1 MSEISLLSVEELIEK
16 LNSLNKNSIPRW
28 GKMNSSQM
36 VKHCSKS
43 IDLYLGKITVPFW
56 YKYFGVT
63 IGKLFL
69 IYISKL
75 SPLKTPR
82 NLMTM
87 VKSLKISDKNLDLD
101 YEKDVLIQKLN
112 NLIDVQGK
120 IDHPIYGKMESEKI
134 KFLIIHHTTHHFNQF
149 DLIN

>member
-1 MSEISLLSVEELIEK
+1 MSKVSLLSIEELIEK
-16 LNSLNKNSIPRW
+16 ISFINNDSVPKW
-28 GKMNSSQM
+28 GIMNPSQM

-56 YKYFGVT
+56 YKYFSVT

-82 NLMTM
+82 NLRTM
-87 VKSLKISDKNLDLD
+87 VKSLKISDENLDLD

-112 NLIDVQGK
+112 NLIDLEGE

>member
-1 MSEISLLSVEELIEK
+1 MSEILLLSVEELIEK
-16 LNSLNKNSIPRW
+16 LNSLNKNSTPRW

-82 NLMTM
+82 NLRTM
-87 VKSLKISDKNLDLD
+87 VKSLKISDENLDLD
-101 YEKDVLIQKLN
+101 YEKDVLTQKLN
-112 NLIDVQGK
+112 NLINIEGK

>member
-1 MSEISLLSVEELIEK
+1 MSEISLLSIEELIEK
-16 LNSLNKNSIPRW
+16 LNSLNKNSTPRW

-43 IDLYLGKITVPFW
+43 IDLYLGKITIPFW

-82 NLMTM
+82 NLRTM
-87 VKSLKISDKNLDLD
+87 VKSLKISDENLDLD

-112 NLIDVQGK
+112 NLINLEGE

-149 DLIN
+149 DLIK

>member
-36 VKHCSKS
+36 VKHCSKT
-43 IDLYLGKITVPFW
+43 IDLYLGKITIPFW

-82 NLMTM
+82 NLKTM

-149 DLIN
+149 NLIK

>member
-43 IDLYLGKITVPFW
+43 IDLYLGKITIPFW

-75 SPLKTPR
+75 SPLKTPI
-82 NLMTM
+82 NLRTM
-87 VKSLKISDKNLDLD
+87 VKSLKIS
-101 YEKDVLIQKLN
+101 
-112 NLIDVQGK
+112 
-120 IDHPIYGKMESEKI
+120 
-134 KFLIIHHTTHHFNQF
+134 
-149 DLIN
+149 

>member
-1 MSEISLLSVEELIEK
+1 MSEISLLSIEELIEK
-16 LNSLNKNSIPRW
+16 LNSLNKNSTPRW

-43 IDLYLGKITVPFW
+43 IDLYLGKITIPFW

-82 NLMTM
+82 NLKTM

-101 YEKDVLIQKLN
+101 YEKDILIQKLN
-112 NLIDVQGK
+112 NLIDIQGK

>member
-1 MSEISLLSVEELIEK
+1 MSAISLLSVEELIEK
-16 LNSLNKNSIPRW
+16 LNSLNKNSTPRW

-43 IDLYLGKITVPFW
+43 IDLYLGKITIPFW

-69 IYISKL
+69 IYISKI
-75 SPLKTPR
+75 SPLKTPG
-82 NLMTM
+82 NLRTM

-112 NLIDVQGK
+112 NLIDIEGK
-120 IDHPIYGKMESEKI
+120 IDHPIYGKMESGKI

>member
-43 IDLYLGKITVPFW
+43 IDLYLGKITIPFW

-82 NLMTM
+82 NLKTM

>member
-1 MSEISLLSVEELIEK
+1 MSEISLLSIEELIEK
-16 LNSLNKNSIPRW
+16 LNSLNKNSTPRW

-82 NLMTM
+82 NIRTM

-112 NLIDVQGK
+112 NLIDIEGK

>member
-43 IDLYLGKITVPFW
+43 IDLYLGKITIPFW

-82 NLMTM
+82 NIRTM

>member
-1 MSEISLLSVEELIEK
+1 MSDKSLLSIEKLIEK
-16 LNSLNKNSIPRW
+16 LNFLEKKTIGKW

-36 VKHCSKS
+36 VKHCSKF

-82 NLMTM
+82 NLRTM
-87 VKSLKISDKNLDLD
+87 VKSLKISDENLDLD

-112 NLIDVQGK
+112 NLIDLEGE

-134 KFLIIHHTTHHFNQF
+134 QFLIIHHTTHHFNQF

>member
-1 MSEISLLSVEELIEK
+1 MSEISLLSIEELIEK
-16 LNSLNKNSIPRW
+16 LNSLNKNSTPRW

-56 YKYFGVT
+56 YKYFGIT

-75 SPLKTPR
+75 SPLNTPR
-82 NLMTM
+82 NIRTM

-112 NLIDVQGK
+112 NLIDIEGE
-120 IDHPIYGKMESEKI
+120 IDHPIYGKMKSEEI

>member
-1 MSEISLLSVEELIEK
+1 MSEISLLSIEELIEK
-16 LNSLNKNSIPRW
+16 LNSLNKNSTPRW

-82 NLMTM
+82 NLRTM
-87 VKSLKISDKNLDLD
+87 VKSLKISDENLDLD

-112 NLIDVQGK
+112 NLIDIEGK